1 MAVYKYSGAQGIM
14 DIDTYVD
21 NLDRAIE
28 LLWMRKDSHKGVLAK
43 YFDAQDVESIST
55 SVSSVGQTVRMPV
68 ENNDTEE
75 LPYVQPAPGKK
86 MTFTLVNYRVGIR
99 VTDTM
104 IRADRFG
111 KIVGMC
117 GGLVMSA
124 ERRLEYLRAA
134 ILNGAFSGTAGEDSL
149 ALCYDTHPDYD
160 PGASTW
166 DNLGTGALTGPNLQA
181 LRLLGQKM
189 TNEIGAPDQVTLM
202 DLCVP
207 PDLEQK
213 AKELT
218 TATLTAENSLN
229 TPTVLIKNMGV
240 TVSPHLT
247 STTAYFGFGDKTGED
262 KGLLEMYL
270 MRPSLANLGNN
281 PVDIPID
288 KRVKMICKVAFTRSK
303 NVYGSA
309 GT

>member
-1 MAVYKYSGAQGIM
+1 MSNKYTGAQGIM
-14 DIDTYVD
+14 DVDTYID
-21 NLDRAIE
+21 NLNRAIE
-28 LLWMRKDSHKGVLAK
+28 LLWMRKDQQKGVLAK
-43 YFDAQDVESIST
+43 FFNAMDVESLSYTI
-55 SVSSVGQTVRMPV
+55 SSVGQTVRMPV

-75 LPYVQPAPGKK
+75 LPYVEPAPGISK
-86 MTFTLVNYRVGIR
+86 TFTLVNYRVGIR

-104 IRADRFG
+104 LRADRFG
-111 KIVGMC
+111 KIVSMT
-117 GGLVMSA
+117 GGLVTSA

-134 ILNGAFSGTAGEDSL
+134 IINAAFTGTAGEDSL
-149 ALCYDTHPDYD
+149 SLCNDSHTQYD

-166 DNLGTGALTGPNLQA
+166 DNKGTGALTGANLQA

-189 TNEIGAPDQVTLM
+189 TNEIGAPDAVTLQE
-202 DLCVP
+202 LLVP

-213 AKELT
+213 ARELT
-218 TATLTAENSLN
+218 TATLTAETSLN
-229 TPTVLIKNMGV
+229 TPTVLIKNLGV
-240 TVSPHLT
+240 TVSPHLS
-247 STTAYFGFGDKTGED
+247 STTAYFGFGDKTGEE

-270 MRPSLANLGNN
+270 LRPNLANLGNN

-288 KRVKMICKVAFTRSK
+288 KRVKMIVKVGFTVSK

>member
-1 MAVYKYSGAQGIM
+1 MAVNKYSAGQGVM
-14 DIDTYVD
+14 DVDTYID
-21 NLDRAIE
+21 NLNRAIE
-28 LLWMRKDSHKGVLAK
+28 LLWMRKDTQKGVLSK
-43 YFDAQDVESIST
+43 YFDAQDVESLAYTI
-55 SVSSVGQTVRMPV
+55 SSVGQTVRMPV

-75 LPYVQPAPGKK
+75 LPYVQPAPGRSK
-86 MTFTLVNYRVGIR
+86 TFTLVNYRVGIR

-104 IRADRFG
+104 IRSDRFNR
-111 KIVGMC
+111 IVAMT
-117 GGLVMSA
+117 GGLVTSA

-134 ILNGAFSGTAGEDSL
+134 ILNGAFTGTDGEDSFS
-149 ALCYDTHPDYD
+149 LCYDSHTQYD
-160 PGASTW
+160 PGAAVW
-166 DNLGTGALTGPNLQA
+166 DNLGTGALTGANLQA

-189 TNEIGAPDQVTLM
+189 TNEIGAPDATTLR

-213 AKELT
+213 AQELT
-218 TATLTAENSLN
+218 TATLTAETSLN

-247 STTAYFGFGDKTGED
+247 STTAYFGFGDRTGED

-270 MRPSLANLGNN
+270 LRPNLANLGNN

-288 KRVKMICKVAFTRSK
+288 KRVKMIVKVGFTISR
-303 NVYGSA
+303 NVIASA
-309 GT
+309 GS